1 MTNWK
6 EFFDQQKEASYM
18 PFLRW
23 SLHKERSQYN
33 VYPPNDE
40 IFTAFK
46 LTPFSKVRV
55 VLLGQDPYY
64 WKGQAFGLAYS
75 VNKGIEVPG
84 SLVNI
89 YKELHDDVGFKIP
102 KHGYLTEWAER
113 GILLTNSMLT
123 VREGLSSS
131 HAGLGWQNFTDAAI
145 AALSKHREGIVF
157 VLWGNYAKSKA
168 PLIDEKKHLIIRG
181 VHPSPRSADRGFFG
195 SKPFSKINKYFKDRG
210 EPPIDWTITDGE

>member
-1 MTNWK
+1 
-6 EFFDQQKEASYM
+6 M
-18 PFLRW
+18 PFLQQA
-23 SLHKERSQYN
+23 LKDERSKHK
-33 VYPPNDE
+33 VYPPNSE

-46 LTPFSKVRV
+46 LTPFDKVRC

-89 YKELHDDVGFKIP
+89 YKELHDDVGFEIP

-113 GILLTNSMLT
+113 GVLLTNSMLT
-123 VREGLSSS
+123 VREGASSS
-131 HAGLGWQNFTDAAI
+131 HAGLGWQNFTDSAI

-181 VHPSPRSADRGFFG
+181 VHPSPRSADKGFFG
-195 SKPFSKINKYFKDRG
+195 SRPFSKINKYFTDKG
-210 EPPIDWTITDGE
+210 EEPINWAITE